1 MGKRCRLCGG
11 KLRNGICTECGMDNR
26 KTDEK
31 YSRHAEKNASAE
43 HIHEAEHTTAEKKT
57 KSNSVRNQ
65 FVSKKQTQHS
75 EVKNIKVIF
84 YGAAVLLVLA
94 ALFLSKDN
102 SEADLELNTE
112 VQEEVFD
119 MSVENAEQEVQF
131 PVIAQWENTL
141 ESGLYVVGVD
151 IPAGEYT
158 ITAPPGSIFQ
168 TYNNPQY
175 EDEHVSFGK
184 APSGIE
190 EVKNIPLY
198 EGTLV
203 RVSGSNMRFF
213 SWDAE
218 VENLTERV
226 ENPLTNQVQII
237 GKAVAGRDF
246 AAGTYDIEAVGEKEG
261 TFTYS
266 YKDKIQMSIWLKP
279 MQTEGNLYTS
289 VYYRNVVLPEGTQI
303 DTGDMTVMLVPSKGI
318 VSEDSASFY
327 ENTIS
332 QQEDL

>member
-1 MGKRCRLCGG
+1 MCIRDR
-11 KLRNGICTECGMDNR
+11 
-26 KTDEK
+26 
-31 YSRHAEKNASAE
+31 
-43 HIHEAEHTTAEKKT
+43 
-57 KSNSVRNQ
+57 SNSVRNQ

-213 SWDAE
+213 
-218 VENLTERV
+218 
-226 ENPLTNQVQII
+226 
-237 GKAVAGRDF
+237 RD
-246 AAGTYDIEAVGEKEG
+246 V
-261 TFTYS
+261 
-266 YKDKIQMSIWLKP
+266 YKRQ
-279 MQTEGNLYTS
+279 
-289 VYYRNVVLPEGTQI
+289 
-303 DTGDMTVMLVPSKGI
+303 
-318 VSEDSASFY
+318 A
-327 ENTIS
+327 
-332 QQEDL
+332 

>member
-31 YSRHAEKNASAE
+31 YPRHAEKNASAE
-43 HIHEAEHTTAEKKT
+43 HIYEDEHTMAEKKT
-57 KSNSVRNQ
+57 KSNSVRKQ

-75 EVKNIKVIF
+75 ETKNIKVIF
-84 YGAAVLLVLA
+84 YGAAALLVLA
-94 ALFLSKDN
+94 ALILPKSN
-102 SEADLELNTE
+102 SEADLGLNIA
-112 VQEEVFD
+112 VQEEVID
-119 MSVENAEQEVQF
+119 MSAEDTEREEQF
-131 PVIAQWENTL
+131 PDIAQWENTL

-175 EDEHVSFGK
+175 EDEHVNFGK

-190 EVKNIPLY
+190 EVKNVPLC

-213 SWDAE
+213 SRDAQ
-218 VENLTERV
+218 VENLAERV

-237 GKAVAGRDF
+237 GKVVAGRDF

-266 YKDKIQMSIWLKP
+266 YEDKIQMSVWLKP
-279 MQTEGNLYTS
+279 MQAEGNIYTS

-303 DTGDMTVMLVPSKGI
+303 DTGDMTVMLIPSKGI
-318 VSEDSASFY
+318 VSEDYASFY

-332 QQEDL
+332 QQEGL

>member
-1 MGKRCRLCGG
+1 M
-11 KLRNGICTECGMDNR
+11 I
-26 KTDEK
+26 
-31 YSRHAEKNASAE
+31 
-43 HIHEAEHTTAEKKT
+43 
-57 KSNSVRNQ
+57 
-65 FVSKKQTQHS
+65 FV
-75 EVKNIKVIF
+75 
-84 YGAAVLLVLA
+84 
-94 ALFLSKDN
+94 ALIAPEFN
-102 SEADLELNTE
+102 SETDWELHTE
-112 VQEEVFD
+112 VQEEMLDIPEILDTPD
-119 MSVENAEQEVQF
+119 MLIENTEPETDEMFPAVEE
-131 PVIAQWENTL
+131 WENTL

-289 VYYRNVVLPEGTQI
+289 VYYRNVVLSEGTQI

-318 VSEDSASFY
+318 VSEDYASFY

>member
-1 MGKRCRLCGG
+1 M
-11 KLRNGICTECGMDNR
+11 
-26 KTDEK
+26 
-31 YSRHAEKNASAE
+31 
-43 HIHEAEHTTAEKKT
+43 
-57 KSNSVRNQ
+57 
-65 FVSKKQTQHS
+65 
-75 EVKNIKVIF
+75 
-84 YGAAVLLVLA
+84 
-94 ALFLSKDN
+94 SKDN

-318 VSEDSASFY
+318 VSEDYASFY

>member
-43 HIHEAEHTTAEKKT
+43 HIHEAEYTTAEKKT

-158 ITAPPGSIFQ
+158 ITAPPGSVFQ
-168 TYNNPQY
+168 TYYSPQY
-175 EDEHVSFGK
+175 EDEYVSFGR

-190 EVKNIPLY
+190 EMQDVSLC
-198 EGTLV
+198 EGMLV
-203 RVSGSNMRFF
+203 RINGSNIRFA
-213 SWDAE
+213 SWNAQ
-218 VENLTERV
+218 VENLTERM
-226 ENPLTNQVQII
+226 ENPLTNSVQIT
-237 GKAVAGRDF
+237 GEAVAGEDF
-246 AAGTYDIEAVGEKEG
+246 PEGTYDIEVVGKKEG

-266 YKDKIQMSIWLKP
+266 YENEFYFSAWLKP
-279 MQTEGNLYTS
+279 VYAEGNTYAST
-289 VYYRNVVLPEGTQI
+289 YYHNVVLPQGAQI
-303 DTGDMTVMLVPSKGI
+303 DTGEITVRLIPSKGI
-318 VSEDSASFY
+318 VNEDYTSFY
-327 ENTIS
+327 GNTI
-332 QQEDL
+332 

>member
-43 HIHEAEHTTAEKKT
+43 H
-57 KSNSVRNQ
+57 
-65 FVSKKQTQHS
+65 TQHS

-289 VYYRNVVLPEGTQI
+289 VYYRNVVLSEGTQI

-318 VSEDSASFY
+318 VSEDYASFY